1 MRNNKS
7 LFANIDWPLVCI
19 YLLMLF
25 FGWLNIYA
33 ANYGEGIHD
42 LMTMSSEPGK
52 QLFWIGTSFIFG
64 SSSLSFSTVNF
75 ILLSLTQYT
84 SDDLPFD
91 RCSFSW

>member
-7 LFANIDWPLVCI
+7 LFANIDWTLVCI

-52 QLFWIGTSFIFG
+52 QFFWIGSFLGF
-64 SSSLSFSTVNF
+64 
-75 ILLSLTQYT
+75 
-84 SDDLPFD
+84 LPFV
-91 RCSFSW
+91 FSKRTKWPFKRIYMFMI

>member
-42 LMTMSSEPGK
+42 LITMSSEPGK
-52 QLFWIGTSFIFG
+52 QL
-64 SSSLSFSTVNF
+64 
-75 ILLSLTQYT
+75 
-84 SDDLPFD
+84 
-91 RCSFSW
+91 